1 MGKSFIEVFCS
12 FWFYFSD
19 YILWYYF
26 KISYNFRLYFQV
38 FQLAALGY
46 LIWSLNSELSYFL
59 AFQEHRGMLL
69 SDFKA
74 LSVTLQNTN
83 KEWDKN
89 LQEVQKEKSV
99 FLHNSPTAPKIKEE
113 NDHTNDSLT
122 YPNGEK
128 SLI

>member
-1 MGKSFIEVFCS
+1 
-12 FWFYFSD
+12 
-19 YILWYYF
+19 
-26 KISYNFRLYFQV
+26 
-38 FQLAALGY
+38 
-46 LIWSLNSELSYFL
+46 
-59 AFQEHRGMLL
+59 MLL